1 VTASLQLKR
10 GAAASPLR
18 EGRAP
23 VRDRLMAMLFL
34 TGLLH
39 AIVILGIT
47 FTVTGH
53 SAGDKSPQLDV
64 LLVTNEV
71 PEAQSNDQANYLAQ
85 RTQLGNG
92 NTEAPA
98 PSTSPSSQGAPD
110 IRINP
115 DEGSGNEHGRNAQ
128 DKSVLATTSPN
139 ADIRYVGGPIST
151 GGAEPLPQFVGD
163 NPGIPRSGHG
173 DAVELMLRGKANDER
188 WITPDTRASQL
199 APYLVSWKHKV
210 ERVGTL
216 NFPMAA
222 RNARLSGSPVVE
234 VEITADGRL
243 RQAKVQRSSGH
254 GALDAAALTIL
265 KLASPFDPFP
275 ADMATE
281 YARLRFAYQWDFV
294 AGTVHSGA
302 VTSSSDTPS
311 GP

>member
-34 TGLLH
+34 TALLH

-47 FTVTGH
+47 FTVTGR
-53 SAGDKSPQLDV
+53 SAGDDSPQLDV

-71 PEAQSNDQANYLAQ
+71 PEAQSNERANYLSQ
-85 RTQLGNG
+85 RTQIGNG
-92 NTEAPA
+92 NTEAPS

-110 IRINP
+110 IRVNP
-115 DEGSGNEHGRNAQ
+115 GEGNGDERGKSTQ
-128 DKSVLATTSPN
+128 DKSLLATSSPN
-139 ADIRYVGGPIST
+139 ADIRYVGGAPSA

-163 NPGIPRSGHG
+163 NPGVPRSGHG
-173 DAVELMLRGKANDER
+173 DAVELMLRGKSNGER

-199 APYLVSWKHKV
+199 APYLASWKHKV
-210 ERVGTL
+210 ERLGSL

-243 RQAKVQRSSGH
+243 KQAKVQRSSGH
-254 GALDAAALTIL
+254 GALDEAALTIL

-275 ADMATE
+275 PDMATE
-281 YARLRFAYQWDFV
+281 YARLRFSYQWDFV
-294 AGTVHSGA
+294 AGTVQSGA
-302 VTSSSDTPS
+302 VTSSSDTTS